1 MVENT
6 SAPTGAAPRAHA
18 RDWIALAVLALP
30 TLLLSIDLSI
40 LLLALPHLTA
50 DLGATGVQLLWITD
64 IYGFMIAGFLL
75 IMGTLGDRIGCRRL
89 LLIGAVLFA
98 VASVAAAYS
107 TSAWMLVFTRALL
120 GIAGASLM
128 PCTLALVRTIFQDAR
143 QRSVAVA
150 VWMSCFMVGFA
161 VGPIVGGVL
170 LQYFWWG
177 SVFLAGVPVM
187 VLLLAVGPFLLPET
201 PAKGTARLDLP
212 STALILA
219 AVLPVIYG
227 LKEIASGGLTPVP
240 LAVLTFGA
248 VMGVLFVVRQQRLS
262 NPLLDLTLFQNRSFS
277 AALVGILMA
286 TFTVAGVSLF
296 VTQYLQLVA
305 GMPPLTAGLW
315 LLPAAGGMIL
325 GSMSAPVLIEW
336 VRPAYVIAA
345 GMLFGA
351 AGCVLLAFVGPVGGL
366 GLLVFGYS
374 LVYFGTGP
382 MGALGTDLV
391 VSSAPEEKAGAA
403 AGMSESSGE
412 FGIALG
418 IAVLGSVG
426 TAVYQSQM
434 SGTPGA
440 SSLAGAGAAAE
451 SLPAA
456 EATALLDTA
465 RAAFMDG
472 LNTVSIAGAV
482 LLTLFALVITLAL
495 RHVPPA
501 SAGGDGEGSEG
512 KDERDE
518 TGDAV
523 AEPS

>member
-1 MVENT
+1 MVDNT
-6 SAPTGAAPRAHA
+6 SAPEGTAPRAHA
-18 RDWIALAVLALP
+18 REWIALAVLALP

-50 DLGATGVQLLWITD
+50 DLGASGVQLLWITD
-64 IYGFMIAGFLL
+64 IYGFMVAGFLL

-89 LLIGAVLFA
+89 LLVGAVVFA
-98 VASVAAAYS
+98 AASVAAAFS
-107 TSAWMLVFTRALL
+107 TSAWMLIFTRALL

-161 VGPIVGGVL
+161 VGPIVGGLL

-201 PAKGTARLDLP
+201 PARGTARLDLP

-219 AVLPVIYG
+219 SVLPVIYG
-227 LKEIASGGLTPVP
+227 LKEIASGDFGAIPQGSV
-240 LAVLTFGA
+240 AFGA
-248 VMGVLFVVRQQRLS
+248 VMGVLFTVRQQRLAE
-262 NPLLDLTLFQNRSFS
+262 PLLDLSLFRNRSFS

-305 GMPPLTAGLW
+305 GMSPLTAGLW

-336 VRPAYVIAA
+336 IRPAYVIAA

-351 AGCVLLAFVGPVGGL
+351 VGCLLLATVGPSGGL
-366 GLLVFGYS
+366 GLVVFGYA

-418 IAVLGSVG
+418 IALLGSVG
-426 TAVYQSQM
+426 TAAYQSQM
-434 SGTPGA
+434 SGTPGE
-440 SSLAGAGAAAE
+440 SSLAGAVAAAE

-456 EATALLDTA
+456 EGGALLDAA
-465 RAAFMDG
+465 RVAFMDG
-472 LNTVSIAGAV
+472 LNLVSIAGAA
-482 LLTLFALVITLAL
+482 LLVLFALVVTVAL

-501 SAGGDGEGSEG
+501 SSQASTGGSGG
-512 KDERDE
+512 KEE
-518 TGDAV
+518 ESGDAL